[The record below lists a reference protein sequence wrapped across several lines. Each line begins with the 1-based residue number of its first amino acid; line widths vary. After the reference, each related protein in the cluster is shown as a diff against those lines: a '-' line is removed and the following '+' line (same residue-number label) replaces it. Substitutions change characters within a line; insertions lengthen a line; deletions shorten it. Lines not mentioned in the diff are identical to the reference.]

1 MGPFT
6 FRTQLFIF
14 LLLCL
19 SLELTHWELPATCFW
34 HTGLKPRSGRLAAD
48 AMSEVLWAKRWG
60 ETSAV
65 SAWGCLGGGRGP
77 GAGRV
82 PRGSS
87 PPMLSAGMWLYQ
99 RFISLLKGRVDERSS
114 TNGPL
119 QVETLLPSNPEN
131 HQPALDIE
139 TLLLEE
145 ELEDIPCPRPLE
157 ETEEGIELQDVMVR
171 ESPPAPEQ
179 VLQTPAL
186 AASVSQNQ
194 NEVSSSLKSL
204 EQEYAKRYFVK
215 DTSNEGTTRLYYE
228 FEEMILDK
236 NWKSLMRLIGLEEKD
251 IETCK
256 HENPDNLMEQH
267 HKMLLRWRN
276 KLGREAS
283 VFKLLAALHKMQ
295 LHMCLENIIN
305 VLLVEGIL
313 GRHGE
318 TSD

>member
-1 MGPFT
+1 M
-6 FRTQLFIF
+6 
-14 LLLCL
+14 
-19 SLELTHWELPATCFW
+19 
-34 HTGLKPRSGRLAAD
+34 
-48 AMSEVLWAKRWG
+48 
-60 ETSAV
+60 
-65 SAWGCLGGGRGP
+65 
-77 GAGRV
+77 
-82 PRGSS
+82 
-87 PPMLSAGMWLYQ
+87 
-99 RFISLLKGRVDERSS
+99 LLKEG
-114 TNGPL
+114 
-119 QVETLLPSNPEN
+119 
-131 HQPALDIE
+131 
-139 TLLLEE
+139 LEE
-145 ELEDIPCPRPLE
+145 SPHPRPLE
-157 ETEEGIELQDVMVR
+157 ETEEGIELQDVVVR

-179 VLQTPAL
+179 VVQTPAL
-186 AASVSQNQ
+186 AVSVSQNQ
-194 NEVSSSLKSL
+194 NEVFPSLKSL

-251 IETCK
+251 IETCE
-256 HENPDNLMEQH
+256 HENSDNLTEQH

-313 GRHGE
+313 GRHAE